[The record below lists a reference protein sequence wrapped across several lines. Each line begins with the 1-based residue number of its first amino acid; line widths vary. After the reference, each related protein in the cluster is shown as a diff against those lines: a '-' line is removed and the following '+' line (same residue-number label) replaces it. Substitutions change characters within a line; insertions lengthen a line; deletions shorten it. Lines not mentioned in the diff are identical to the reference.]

1 MDILSLFCC
10 LIILIHFIALYLNLK
25 YSANIRFFISQA
37 ILGYIVIILNIGYHT
52 LPLYL
57 IVAMVIGCL
66 LLHFKHKHL
75 FQERQSVLFIK
86 RLYMLIFKVIIFM
99 VACAYISLI
108 PNAINIIFLWLSA
121 IALSALYTFLC
132 FISTSSRY
140 LNTKHIKHFDIIF
153 VLGAGIFSEQ
163 VTPMLANRLDQALT
177 LFRQHPNAH
186 FIVSGGKG
194 NDEPISEALAMRR
207 YLEAQG
213 VDSSRILMEDQS
225 TSTYEN
231 IKYTK
236 ALIARTY
243 DITPNIVCITSQ
255 FHIMR
260 ALRFGQKLNL
270 KLNGVGST
278 TPYHFF
284 EIALVRDFLALMYQ
298 YKLLLTIYFAS
309 LFLICALTLW
319 YIPRF

>member
-1 MDILSLFCC
+1 M
-10 LIILIHFIALYLNLK
+10 
-25 YSANIRFFISQA
+25 
-37 ILGYIVIILNIGYHT
+37 NIGYHT

-140 LNTKHIKHFDIIF
+140 LNTNHIKHFDIIF

-284 EIALVRDFLALMYQ
+284 EIALIRDFLALMYQ

>member
-1 MDILSLFCC
+1 
-10 LIILIHFIALYLNLK
+10 
-25 YSANIRFFISQA
+25 
-37 ILGYIVIILNIGYHT
+37 
-52 LPLYL
+52 
-57 IVAMVIGCL
+57 MVIGCL

>member
-1 MDILSLFCC
+1 
-10 LIILIHFIALYLNLK
+10 
-25 YSANIRFFISQA
+25 
-37 ILGYIVIILNIGYHT
+37 
-52 LPLYL
+52 
-57 IVAMVIGCL
+57 MVIGCL

-86 RLYMLIFKVIIFM
+86 RLYMIIFKVIIFM

-140 LNTKHIKHFDIIF
+140 LNTNHIKHFDIIF

-284 EIALVRDFLALMYQ
+284 EIALIRDFLALMYQ